1 MDPNAH
7 KPKMRDEASSRRVG
21 ACPYVALDGELPAL
35 LNNHKMGQSLDYYE
49 SERRTVLYSHR
60 VVQHKNTDKIE
71 QTAVGNQTITLLGSD
86 IRGLDSG

>member
-21 ACPYVALDGELPAL
+21 ACPHVVLDRELPAL
-35 LNNHKMGQSLDYYE
+35 FNLCEIGQSSDYYE
-49 SERRTVLYSHR
+49 NERRTMLYSHR
-60 VVQHKNTDKIE
+60 VVRHKNIE
-71 QTAVGNQTITLLGSD
+71 QTVVGNQTITLLGSD